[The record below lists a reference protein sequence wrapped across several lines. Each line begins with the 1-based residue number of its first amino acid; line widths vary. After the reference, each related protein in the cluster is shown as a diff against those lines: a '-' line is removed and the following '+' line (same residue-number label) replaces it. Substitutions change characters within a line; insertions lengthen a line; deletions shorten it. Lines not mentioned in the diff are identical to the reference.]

1 MELGAFQT
9 ITIALVLGVLSYI
22 LSRWLKIPAVLF
34 YLISGLTFGKIGLGL
49 INTDT
54 LGAGL
59 LILVEITVAIIL
71 FEGGLSL
78 TTNSFRSERSGIR
91 RILAITI
98 PLTGIGGAVLARY
111 ILHLPWQFAIF
122 FGALI
127 VVTGPTVIGS
137 ILKSVYLPR
146 RLEILLNW
154 ESIWG
159 DVIGVLASAVALEL
173 VDLNLQES
181 IMEVG
186 IVFLVRIIGGVVLG
200 LLSGFILIKLLT
212 WISALHDST
221 LYGIVI
227 VAGAIGTFFT
237 ANVLL
242 HSSGPLTVAVSGFV
256 LSNAKKQFLHDVRHF
271 KEQVS
276 SLFIGMMF
284 VMLSAFVDPIPL
296 ISYWPE
302 MLAFALI
309 LGLFIR
315 PLSVLLALIRTPVLM
330 SERLFIGLIGP
341 RGIIAVAT
349 AGYATLIIEGHPQ
362 EMALVLNLTFAI
374 IFFSGLMSTALCR
387 PLAKVLKI
395 LVPESRSGML
405 IVGVNSLSSAIA
417 SFASKYI
424 NVSFLETNRT
434 ICRIAQEQGLET
446 ICTDILDEDIYEDA
460 VSEGFGRL
468 LAITRNDSVNEL
480 IASKAALHLDP
491 KNVYW
496 VPAKTEDEAVNM
508 VYTSPI
514 NIAFSKEF
522 CSTDAATK
530 LENHEAFLKVLK
542 PEQINGNVQGIVPL
556 FEIVKKTQGLRI
568 ITDNDVI
575 KNDALCF
582 VPVDAAERLLHS
594 DSL

>member
-1 MELGAFQT
+1 MELAVLQT
-9 ITIALVLGVLSYI
+9 VTIALVLGVFSYI

-34 YLISGLTFGKIGLGL
+34 YLISGLAFGKIGLGV
-49 INTDT
+49 IDTDA
-54 LGAGL
+54 LGSGL

-78 TTNSFRSERSGIR
+78 TTNSFRSERSAIR

-98 PLTGIGGAVLARY
+98 PLTGIGGAILAHY
-111 ILHLPWQFAIF
+111 ILDLPWQFAIF

-173 VDLNLQES
+173 VDLNLQDS
-181 IMEVG
+181 VLEVG
-186 IVFLVRIIGGVVLG
+186 VVFLIRVFGGVALG

-212 WISALHDST
+212 WISTLNDST

-242 HSSGPLTVAVSGFV
+242 HSSGPLAVAVSGFV
-256 LSNAKKQFLHDVRHF
+256 LSNAKKEFLRDVRHF

-284 VMLSAFVDPIPL
+284 VMLSAYVNPIPIL
-296 ISYWPE
+296 PHWKE
-302 MLAFALI
+302 MLAVAFI
-309 LGLFIR
+309 LGVFIR
-315 PLSVLLALIRTPVLM
+315 PLSVLLALIRTPVTM
-330 SERLFIGLIGP
+330 SERLFIGIIGP

-349 AGYATLIIEGHPQ
+349 AGYATLIIKGHNE
-362 EMALVLNLTFAI
+362 EMALILNLTFAI
-374 IFFSGLMSTALCR
+374 IFFSGFMSTALCR
-387 PLAKVLKI
+387 PLAKVLKV
-395 LVPESRSGML
+395 LVPASRSGML
-405 IVGVNSLSSAIA
+405 LVGVNGLSSAIA
-417 SFASKYI
+417 NFASNYI

-434 ICRIAQEQGLET
+434 ICRIAEEQGLET

-460 VSEGFGRL
+460 VAEGFGRL

-480 IASKAALHLDP
+480 VASKAAHHLDP

-508 VYTSPI
+508 VYTSTI
-514 NIAFSKEF
+514 NVAFSKEF
-522 CSTDAATK
+522 CSVEAATK
-530 LENHEAFLKVLK
+530 LENGQAVLKVLK
-542 PEQINGNVQGIVPL
+542 PEQINGNGNGIVPL
-556 FEIVKKTQGLRI
+556 FEIIEKTQGLRI
-568 ITDNDVI
+568 ITDDYEI

-582 VPVDAAERLLHS
+582 VPTDVNI
-594 DSL
+594 

>member
-1 MELGAFQT
+1 MELAVLQT
-9 ITIALVLGVLSYI
+9 VTIALVLGVLSYI
-22 LSRWLKIPAVLF
+22 LSRWLKLPAVLF
-34 YLISGLTFGKIGLGL
+34 YLISGLAFGKIGLGF
-49 INTDT
+49 IDTDS
-54 LGAGL
+54 LGSGL

-78 TTNSFRSERSGIR
+78 STNSFRSERSAIR

-98 PLTGIGGAVLARY
+98 PLTGIGGAILARY
-111 ILHLPWQFAIF
+111 ILNLPWQFAIF

-173 VDLNLQES
+173 VDLNLQDS
-181 IMEVG
+181 LLDVG
-186 IVFLVRIIGGVVLG
+186 IVFLLRIVSGVVLG

-212 WISALHDST
+212 WISALRDST

-242 HSSGPLTVAVSGFV
+242 HSSGPLAVAVSGFF
-256 LSNAKKQFLHDVRHF
+256 LSSAKKDFLREVRHF

-284 VMLSAFVDPIPL
+284 VMLSAYVNPIPVL
-296 ISYWPE
+296 PHWQSI
-302 MLAFALI
+302 LAVAFI
-309 LGLFIR
+309 LGVFVR
-315 PLSVLLALIRTPVLM
+315 PLSVLLALIRTPVPM
-330 SERLFIGLIGP
+330 AERLFIGVIGP

-349 AGYATLIIEGHPQ
+349 AGYATLIIQGHEA

-374 IFFSGLMSTALCR
+374 IFFSGLMATVLCR
-387 PLAKVLKI
+387 PLATFLKI
-395 LVPESRSGML
+395 RVPVSRSGML
-405 IVGVNSLSSAIA
+405 IVGVNTLSSAIA

-434 ICRIAQEQGLET
+434 ICRLAEEQGLET

-460 VSEGFGRL
+460 VGEGFGRL

-480 IASKAALHLDP
+480 VASKAAHHLDP
-491 KNVYW
+491 QKVYW

-508 VYTSPI
+508 VYTSTI

-522 CSTDAATK
+522 CSTEAASK
-530 LENHEAFLKVLK
+530 LENNEASLKVLK
-542 PEQINGNVQGIVPL
+542 PEQFNGNGDGVVPL
-556 FEIVKKTQGLRI
+556 LEIVEKTQGLRI
-568 ITDNDVI
+568 ITDDYEI
-575 KNDALCF
+575 KNEALCF
-582 VPVDAAERLLHS
+582 VPAEAAV
-594 DSL
+594 